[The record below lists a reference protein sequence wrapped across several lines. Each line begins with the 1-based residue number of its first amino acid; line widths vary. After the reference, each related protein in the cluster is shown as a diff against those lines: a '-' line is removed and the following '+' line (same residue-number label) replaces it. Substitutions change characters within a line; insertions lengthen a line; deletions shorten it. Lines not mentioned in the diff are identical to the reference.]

1 MQRKCDMKDRREES
15 MLSNRLSGL
24 LEILGRDKVTSF
36 LSDHETGRFCKR
48 VDNVQLIWVIVGFG
62 LFVHKSYRELFRL
75 INVGSLKL
83 PSRATLAAA
92 RKRLRPEWLE
102 KLHSQVVE
110 LLATPKRCPS
120 AFYKGLRL
128 IGIDGTLL
136 DCYDSDSNREYFH
149 RPRNQS
155 GNGAFPKVRMVVL
168 AELGTRVLWRSIIGT
183 YHDCERVLG
192 EQLIG
197 FLTPKVLLL
206 ADRHF
211 GVAPFIC
218 KLLAASIPFL
228 IRCKKSHLFPAET
241 KLSDGSFLSKIYIGK
256 NDRRCKRPGKTVR
269 VIRYTIDD
277 PVRGDRN
284 QEHVLVTNLLDPKK
298 YPAKDL
304 IYLYHD
310 RWEEEL
316 AFREIK
322 ETLHHGEVLRS
333 QSPELIKQELWGM
346 LLAHFVIRKWL
357 YQATKAHAIAP
368 SSLSFKAAFEIVQ
381 LRLDTAPT
389 GKRRNTRSIRA
400 WFEILIEE
408 ISFEVIPSRQPRINP
423 RVVKKRSKS
432 TKTKHDYHR
441 NPTPPNPHF
450 LETIK
455 MSI

>member
-1 MQRKCDMKDRREES
+1 VG
-15 MLSNRLSGL
+15 GL
-24 LEILGRDKVTSF
+24 QI
-36 LSDHETGRFCKR
+36 
-48 VDNVQLIWVIVGFG
+48 
-62 LFVHKSYRELFRL
+62 
-75 INVGSLKL
+75 
-83 PSRATLAAA
+83 PSRATIAAA
-92 RKRLRPEWLE
+92 RKRLLPQWLE
-102 KLHSQVVE
+102 ELHSKVVE
-110 LLATPKRCPS
+110 PLATPKRCPG

-136 DCYDSDSNREYFH
+136 DCYDSDSNRKHYH
-149 RPRNQS
+149 RPTNQS
-155 GNGAFPKVRMVVL
+155 GNGAFPKVRLVVL
-168 AELGTRVLWRSIIGT
+168 AELGTRVLWRCIIGN

-197 FLTPKVLLL
+197 FLTPKELLL

-211 GVAPFIC
+211 GVAPIIY

-228 IRCKKSHLFPAET
+228 IRSKKSHIFPVE
-241 KLSDGSFLSKIYIGK
+241 KRLSDGSFLSKIYIGK
-256 NDRRCKRPGKTVR
+256 NDRRCNRPGKTVR

-277 PVRGDRN
+277 QVRGDRN

-304 IYLYHD
+304 ICLYHE

-333 QSPELIKQELWGM
+333 QSPDLVKQELWGM
-346 LLAHFVIRKWL
+346 LLAHFVIRKLL
-357 YQATKAHAIAP
+357 YQAAIANAIAP
-368 SSLSFKAAFEIVQ
+368 SSVSFKATFEIVQ
-381 LRLDTAPT
+381 IRLDKAPT

-400 WFEILIEE
+400 WFDILIEE

-432 TKTKHDYHR
+432 TKTKYDYHR
-441 NPTPPNPHF
+441 NPIPPNPHF
-450 LETIK
+450 IETIK

>member
-1 MQRKCDMKDRREES
+1 MKDRREES

-24 LEILGRDKVTSF
+24 LEILGRDKVANL
-36 LSDHETGRFCKR
+36 LSEHESGKFCKR
-48 VDNVQLIWVIVGFG
+48 VDNIQLIWIIVGFG
-62 LFVHKSYRELFRL
+62 LFVHKSYRELFRI
-75 INVGSLKL
+75 INVGGLQI
-83 PSRATLAAA
+83 PSRATIAAA
-92 RKRLRPEWLE
+92 RKRLLPQWLE
-102 KLHSQVVE
+102 ELHSKVVE
-110 LLATPKRCPS
+110 PLATPKRCPG

-128 IGIDGTLL
+128 IGIYGTLL
-136 DCYDSDSNREYFH
+136 DCYDSDSNRKHYH
-149 RPRNQS
+149 RPTNQS
-155 GNGAFPKVRMVVL
+155 GNGAFPKVRLVVL
-168 AELGTRVLWRSIIGT
+168 AELGTRVLWRCIIGN

-197 FLTPKVLLL
+197 FLTPKELLL

-211 GVAPFIC
+211 GVAPIIY

-228 IRCKKSHLFPAET
+228 IRSKKSHIFPVE
-241 KLSDGSFLSKIYIGK
+241 KRLSDGSFLSKIYIGK
-256 NDRRCKRPGKTVR
+256 NDRRCNRPGKTVR
-269 VIRYTIDD
+269 VILYTIDD
-277 PVRGDRN
+277 QVRGDRN

-304 IYLYHD
+304 ICLYHE

-333 QSPELIKQELWGM
+333 QSPDLVKQELWGM
-346 LLAHFVIRKWL
+346 LLAHFVIRKLL
-357 YQATKAHAIAP
+357 YQAAIANAIAP
-368 SSLSFKAAFEIVQ
+368 SSVSFKATFEIVQ
-381 LRLDTAPT
+381 IRLDKAPT

-400 WFEILIEE
+400 WFDILIEE

-432 TKTKHDYHR
+432 TKTKYDYHR
-441 NPTPPNPHF
+441 NPIPPNPHF
-450 LETIK
+450 IETIK